1 MRGRF
6 ENLTIVG
13 KLVLQRIKSL
23 FVLRQVFIIK
33 SIEVMKASFLV
44 EEAIGGV
51 ACQSYI
57 LLNGML
63 LVIRQVVVNTVGCSE
78 VILCNDIL
86 PRLFRRLVG
95 KVELH
100 DVVIIEFVFDFVRCS

>member
-1 MRGRF
+1 MGAERGNIASILF
-6 ENLTIVG
+6 IQLVKFLF
-13 KLVLQRIKSL
+13 KLG
-23 FVLRQVFIIK
+23 QVFIIEP
-33 SIEVMKASFLV
+33 IEVVDAALLV
-44 EEAIGGV
+44 EEAIGGI
-51 ACQSYI
+51 ACQPYI

-86 PRLFRRLVG
+86 PRLFRRTVG
-95 KVELH
+95 KVEVH